1 MVPSIHERQRIKME
15 KIRPIFSS
23 EHRHCDELFSVVETH
38 VQKCDWHKAQTSLD
52 EFVQEMERH
61 FGKEEEVLFP
71 ALEERTGQT
80 MGPTQV
86 MRMEHG
92 SMRQLFKDMQ
102 NAVTTQNSGQF
113 LGLSETLLIMMQQ
126 HNYKEENILYPMA
139 DNVLADDVA
148 DILAR
153 THSG

>member
-1 MVPSIHERQRIKME
+1 MFFPFMTGKNTMETLRQT
-15 KIRPIFSS
+15 FTA
-23 EHRHCDELFSVVETH
+23 EHRHCDEVFSAVETH
-38 VQKCDWHKAQTSLD
+38 VQKGDWQQAQAGFE
-52 EFVQEMERH
+52 EFVREMERH
-61 FGKEEEVLFP
+61 LNKEEQVLFP
-71 ALEERTGQT
+71 AIEERTGQT

-92 SMRQLFKDMQ
+92 SMRQLFNEMQ
-102 NAVTTQNSGQF
+102 DAVSAQDAEQF

-139 DNVLADDVA
+139 DNVLAGEAA

-153 THSG
+153 TRSE

>member
-1 MVPSIHERQRIKME
+1 ME
-15 KIRPIFSS
+15 NISRIFSS
-23 EHRHCDELFSVVETH
+23 EHRHCDELFSVAEEY
-38 VQKCDWHKAQTSLD
+38 VQKCAWDKAQASFD

-61 FGKEEEVLFP
+61 IGKEEEVLFP

-86 MRMEHG
+86 MRMEHE
-92 SMRQLFKDMQ
+92 SMRQLFKDMRD
-102 NAVTTQNSGQF
+102 AVTTQNAGQF
-113 LGLSETLLIMMQQ
+113 LGLSESLLILMQQ

-139 DNVLADDVA
+139 DNVLAGDAA

-153 THSG
+153 TRLV